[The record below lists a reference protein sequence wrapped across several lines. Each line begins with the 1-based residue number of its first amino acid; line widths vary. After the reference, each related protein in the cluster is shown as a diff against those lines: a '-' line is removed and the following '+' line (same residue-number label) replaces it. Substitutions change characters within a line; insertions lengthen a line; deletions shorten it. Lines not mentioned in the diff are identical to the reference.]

1 VSAIAAHLA
10 ATYGIEVDGAAEIEQ
25 GGGVF
30 HVRRADGPDWIARW
44 FPADRPLELAQGD
57 AAILR
62 FLADTEFPAER
73 CAHPDPVSVLDGR
86 AVLVTEHAGGVN
98 GRPDHSART
107 LGVMGDLLGRL
118 HTTYG
123 EGGALDRP
131 AGGWHHLS
139 KAGGTRAEDVRIL
152 LGQLGDGALHERL
165 RDELTALDTFDGLP
179 TALLHPD
186 FGPANVM
193 VQPDGSLVVIDW
205 TNAGRGARIYPLG
218 VLLASAAWGIDL
230 VDAVMIPYASHVSLT
245 DEELDRLPDAIH
257 GFGVVLAGW
266 YAVNVPPMA
275 VQKVNELAGD
285 RALAEQIAARV
296 RELLR
301 S

>member
-1 VSAIAAHLA
+1 MPIAAHLA
-10 ATYGIEVDGAAEIEQ
+10 ATYGIEVDGAAEIEE

-44 FPADRPLELAQGD
+44 FPTERPLELAQGD

-62 FLADTEFPAER
+62 FLADADFPAER

-86 AVLVTEHAGGVN
+86 AVLVTEHTGGVN

-107 LGVMGDLLGRL
+107 LGTMGDLLGRL

-123 EGGALDRP
+123 EGGALSRP

-139 KAGGTRAEDVRIL
+139 RAGGGRDEDVRIL
-152 LGQLGDGALHERL
+152 LGRLGDSELHQRL
-165 RDELTALDTFDGLP
+165 REELGALDTGAGLP

-186 FGPANVM
+186 FGPDNVM
-193 VQPDGSLVVIDW
+193 VQSDGTLVVIDW
-205 TNAGRGARIYPLG
+205 TNAGRGPRIGPLG
-218 VLLASAAWGIDL
+218 QLLAVGAWGMDL
-230 VDAVMIPYASHVSLT
+230 VEAVMVSYASHVSLT
-245 DEELDRLPDAIH
+245 EEELDRLPDAIR

-266 YAVNVPPMA
+266 YAVNVPSMA
-275 VQKVNELAGD
+275 AQKVNELAGD
-285 RALAEQIAARV
+285 RTLAEQIGARV
-296 RELLR
+296 KELVR
-301 S
+301 